1 MSKGDRDGRGFRH
14 HKKCPS
20 LNCDRCVN
28 GRAKK
33 PYRQA
38 ARRKAR
44 EEVRAAMGEPR
55 T

>member
-1 MSKGDRDGRGFRH
+1 MSKSDGDGRGFRH

-33 PYRQA
+33 PNRRA
-38 ARRKAR
+38 ARRQAR
-44 EEVRAAMGEPR
+44 REARAAAETR
-55 T
+55 

>member
-33 PYRQA
+33 PFRQA
-38 ARRKAR
+38 LRRLGRLMER
-44 EEVRAAMGEPR
+44 EALKSFR
-55 T
+55 